1 MNLDMYEIT
10 TKFFRRSKV

>member
-10 TKFFRRSKV
+10 TKFFRRSKL